1 METKFH
7 KQYKEMREPK
17 KMNLNQLIWKLIK
30 LRYKHGNLPV
40 KTWIQYEGFCDL
52 YEPQFRKTHG
62 EGKIIT
68 IY

>member
-1 METKFH
+1 METKFN

-52 YEPQFRKTHG
+52 YEPQLQKMYG
-62 EGKIIT
+62 EGEFIT

>member
-1 METKFH
+1 
-7 KQYKEMREPK
+7 MREPK

-40 KTWIQYEGFCDL
+40 KTWVQYQGFCDL
-52 YEPQFRKTHG
+52 YEPQYERHISG
-62 EGKIIT
+62 EEEFIS

>member
-1 METKFH
+1 
-7 KQYKEMREPK
+7 MREPK

-52 YEPQFRKTHG
+52 YEPEFRKTYG
-62 EGKIIT
+62 EGKIIA
-68 IY
+68 IF